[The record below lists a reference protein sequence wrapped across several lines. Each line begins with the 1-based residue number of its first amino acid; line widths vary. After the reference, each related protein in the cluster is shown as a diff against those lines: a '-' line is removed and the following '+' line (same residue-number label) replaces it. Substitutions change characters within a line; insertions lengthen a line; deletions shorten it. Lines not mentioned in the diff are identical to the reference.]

1 MFTIWLQFNWQ
12 KIWNYLNRI
21 ALTEKNFNTERKLL
35 ILASKICIV
44 FTHLIHF

>member
-44 FTHLIHF
+44 LTHLIHF